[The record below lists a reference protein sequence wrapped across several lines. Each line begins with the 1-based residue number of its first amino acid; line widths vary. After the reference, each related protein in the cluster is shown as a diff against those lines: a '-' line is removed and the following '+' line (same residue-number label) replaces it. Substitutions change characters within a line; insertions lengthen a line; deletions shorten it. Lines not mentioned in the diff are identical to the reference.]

1 MMPPPARPL
10 AEHWNVLDLLAAA
23 APEAAEPT
31 AWGMGAGAFVAL
43 AMIAVFLVMLWMGA
57 PRIVSGILDQRI
69 AGIRKQLDQAR
80 SLRAEAE
87 QLRDEYAKK
96 ACEADEEVAVLRAS
110 AERQAAEIV
119 EKAKADASALI
130 ERHKAVAAEKIASA
144 ERAAIEQ
151 VRAKVATAAAA
162 AARELIAERHG
173 EEADRKLSDQIIG
186 EI

>member
-1 MMPPPARPL
+1 
-10 AEHWNVLDLLAAA
+10 
-23 APEAAEPT
+23 
-31 AWGMGAGAFVAL
+31 MGAGSFVAL
-43 AMIAVFLVMLWMGA
+43 AMIAVFLIMLWMGA
-57 PRIVSGILDQRI
+57 PRIVAGILDQRI
-69 AGIRKQLDQAR
+69 EGIRKQLDEAR
-80 SLRAEAE
+80 ALRAEAE
-87 QLRDEYAKK
+87 KLRDEYAKK
-96 ACEADEEVAVLRAS
+96 AHEADEEVAVLRAS
-110 AERQAAEIV
+110 AERQAEEIV

-173 EEADRKLSDQIIG
+173 EDADRKLADQIIG